1 MFLRVG
7 RQSKVT
13 LDTVCAKLPQQST
26 PGLQWVEVFYF
37 RVEGI
42 YHKSCSTVAMYC
54 TRRVHFRVQSG
65 GALDMSIGE
74 L

>member
-1 MFLRVG
+1 M
-7 RQSKVT
+7 T
-13 LDTVCAKLPQQST
+13 LGKACAKLPQQST

-54 TRRVHFRVQSG
+54 RVHFWVHAG
-65 GALDMSIGE
+65 VALDLSTGE